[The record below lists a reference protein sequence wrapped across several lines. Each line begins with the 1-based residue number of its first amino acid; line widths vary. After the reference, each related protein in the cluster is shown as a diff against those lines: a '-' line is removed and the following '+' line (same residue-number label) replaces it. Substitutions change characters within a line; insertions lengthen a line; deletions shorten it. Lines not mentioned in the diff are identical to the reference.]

1 MDIPNDIPKG
11 METQKSNFPSF
22 QRVTLH
28 CFAKN
33 RWQNQ
38 PQQVTIYHPKNI
50 LQGISSYEWLV
61 RMMIILSFLLW

>member
-50 LQGISSYEWLV
+50 LQGI
-61 RMMIILSFLLW
+61 